1 MRPVRFRFLL
11 LVASVAC
18 GVWVASADA
27 DRAYHAA
34 HLALAPVGSAPLTSG
49 FVENIHANGP
59 NIYAHEIYQLNG
71 AEPNTSYQVVLSI
84 WTGNT
89 SCSGEPTL
97 QLPTATLTTNSG
109 GNGLSD
115 VVFTPEDAGGLR
127 GSTVSAMWTL
137 SSGATATYATECE
150 VITLD

>member
-11 LVASVAC
+11 LIASMVC
-18 GVWVASADA
+18 GVWVASAAA

-34 HLALAPVGSAPLTSG
+34 HLALAPVGSAPLRSG

-71 AEPNTSYQVVLSI
+71 AEPTTAYQVVLSI
-84 WTGNT
+84 WTANT
-89 SCSGEPTL
+89 SCLGEPTL
-97 QLPTATLTTNSG
+97 RLPTAVVTTNSV
-109 GNGLSD
+109 GNGLAD
-115 VVFTPEDAGGLR
+115 IVFTPADADGLR

-137 SSGATATYATECE
+137 SSGATATYATGCE